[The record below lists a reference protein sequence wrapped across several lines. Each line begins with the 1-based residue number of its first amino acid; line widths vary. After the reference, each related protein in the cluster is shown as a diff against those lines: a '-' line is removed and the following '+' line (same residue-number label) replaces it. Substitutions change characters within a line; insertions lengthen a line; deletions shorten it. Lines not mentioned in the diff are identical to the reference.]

1 LRFSETLAFKR
12 IEILTVELFSN
23 LPDSDPPPYPLTEFM
38 ENFILAIS
46 RAENLKQLTILNMNE
61 SCFHEEE
68 GPVPFLCLLS

>member
-12 IEILTVELFSN
+12 IEILTVKLFYY
-23 LPDSDPPPYPLTEFM
+23 LPHSDPPYPLTEFM

-46 RAENLKQLTILNMNE
+46 RAENLKQLTILDMNE